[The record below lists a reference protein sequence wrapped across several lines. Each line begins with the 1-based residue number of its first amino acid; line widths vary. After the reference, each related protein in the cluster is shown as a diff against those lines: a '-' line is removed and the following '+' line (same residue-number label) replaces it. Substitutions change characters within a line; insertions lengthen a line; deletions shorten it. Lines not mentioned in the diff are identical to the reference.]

1 MMNEVE
7 EGNYSWD
14 PQEYDF
20 NPYEL
25 TMQALKEDEN
35 EAEDKKKSGRSK
47 RLSIVCQVK
56 SLIDLL
62 MCCFWSADFII
73 ASLAVPGY

>member
-1 MMNEVE
+1 MVNEVE

-14 PQEYDF
+14 PQDYDF

-25 TMQALKEDEN
+25 TMQATKEEEN

-56 SLIDLL
+56 SLVDLL
-62 MCCFWSADFII
+62 MCCFWSADIVA
-73 ASLAVPGY
+73 AS